1 MLTQI
6 KTVLSRS
13 QATLLQDA
21 AGLVSLV
28 VMLVVALHLPVG
40 F

>member
-6 KTVLSRS
+6 KTVFGRS
-13 QATLLQDA
+13 QSTILQDA
-21 AGLVSLV
+21 VGVMSLV
-28 VMLVVALHLPVG
+28 VILMVALHLPVG

>member
-6 KTVLSRS
+6 KTTLSRS
-13 QATLLQDA
+13 QSTILQDA
-21 AGLVSLV
+21 AGAVSLV
-28 VMLVVALHLPVG
+28 VMLMVALHLPGV

>member
-6 KTVLSRS
+6 KMTLSRS
-13 QATLLQDA
+13 QSTILQDA
-21 AGLVSLV
+21 AGALSLL
-28 VMLVVALHLPVG
+28 VMLMVALHIPGV

>member
-6 KTVLSRS
+6 KTVITRS
-13 QATLLQDA
+13 HSTILQDA
-21 AGLVSLV
+21 VGVVSLV
-28 VMLVVALHLPVG
+28 VMLMVALHLPVG